1 MGRRWEVEGD
11 QEKVEIGEDGERV
24 VGKVRDRQRLS
35 LVDFFVSTARMQT
48 FRVYLKSN

>member
-11 QEKVEIGEDGERV
+11 QEKVEIGEDGEMV

-35 LVDFFVSTARMQT
+35 LVDFLCQQPGCRLLEFI
-48 FRVYLKSN
+48 